1 MKLDEIFSVKGKVA
15 FVTGG
20 SRGIGEMIASA
31 YLANGTK
38 VYISARKADACDA
51 KAIELSEKYSAEC
64 ISIPGDGST
73 MEGIEKLVE
82 ELAAYESKLD
92 ILVNNAGASWG
103 EPIDEFAEKGW
114 DKVMN
119 INVKGLFYMTQKC
132 LPLLRPAGTRE
143 NPARVINIGSIDG
156 IGTPVYESYV
166 YSSSK
171 AAISILTE
179 CLSEELKDLNIRV
192 NAFALGSVQ
201 TEMLEK
207 AFPGYESGISTQ
219 EMASFIVN
227 FISSSKNLVN
237 GQVIRVSKSN
247 P

>member
-1 MKLDEIFSVKGKVA
+1 MLRDKFLIFQVWGVLISPRNFIV
-15 FVTGG
+15 
-20 SRGIGEMIASA
+20 
-31 YLANGTK
+31 YL
-38 VYISARKADACDA
+38 
-51 KAIELSEKYSAEC
+51 
-64 ISIPGDGST
+64 
-73 MEGIEKLVE
+73 
-82 ELAAYESKLD
+82 
-92 ILVNNAGASWG
+92 
-103 EPIDEFAEKGW
+103 
-114 DKVMN
+114 
-119 INVKGLFYMTQKC
+119 
-132 LPLLRPAGTRE
+132 
-143 NPARVINIGSIDG
+143 
-156 IGTPVYESYV
+156 

-207 AFPGYESGISTQ
+207 AFPGYDSGISTR
-219 EMASFIVN
+219 EMALFIVN